1 MATVKLIPGII
12 NFHRDAAGFA
22 IIVRIFPIFYCKSKE
37 NRSYYNASIN
47 VKPEGG
53 PRAHVG
59 HLTFHKNFRSK
70 SLPWGPNIWSNQIKY
85 PHHGE
90 GISLKFIVVVVYIL
104 QIIDVLKLPS
114 FLINSFD
121 TLCNPRKMINKS
133 SIKSKR
139 PHPGTQILTQIPEG
153 GEGNRGQMPHM
164 CLGLPPPPLGLNI
177 DRCLSLFKSGVW
189 ASTGALQGS

>member
-22 IIVRIFPIFYCKSKE
+22 IIVRIFPIFYCKNKE
-37 NRSYYNASIN
+37 NSSIMHLSMLS
-47 VKPEGG
+47 PRGG
-53 PRAHVG
+53 PRAYVG
-59 HLTFHKNFRSK
+59 HLNFHKNFWSK
-70 SLPWGPNIWSNQIKY
+70 SLLWGLKIWSNQIKY
-85 PHHGE
+85 PHLGE
-90 GISLKFIVVVVYIL
+90 AISLKFIVVVVHIL

-121 TLCNPRKMINKS
+121 ALCNPRKMINKS

-164 CLGLPPPPLGLNI
+164 CLGFPPP
-177 DRCLSLFKSGVW
+177 R
-189 ASTGALQGS
+189 A